1 MFTGIITDV
10 GTVRSAEQRGD
21 LRLTI
26 GCGYDLDTRRPRRL
40 DRLLGRLPDG
50 GRQGRRL
57 VRGRRLGRNRLAHRA
72 GPVARGRAAQPRAR
86 AAPRRR
92 ARRPYRHRP
101 CRRRRRRSIGVCP
114 EGDSTRIG
122 IACPRDL
129 GADDRAQG
137 LDHARRRV
145 ADRQRGR
152 ATRTTARP
160 ISRSTSSPTPPQHT
174 TLGRASRPG
183 DSSMSRSTCLR
194 AILSGCWP
202 LAHSRN
208 TSVPAFHHIAM

>member
-21 LRLTI
+21 LRLTHR
-26 GCGYDLDTRRPRRL
+26 LRLRPRHRRPRRL
-40 DRLLGRLPDG
+40 DRLLGRLPDR

-57 VRGRRLGRNRLAHRA
+57 VRGRRSAGNRVAHRA
-72 GPVARGRAAQPRAR
+72 GPVARRRAAQPRAR

-101 CRRRRRRSIGVCP
+101 CRRASARSSASAP
-114 EGDSTRIG
+114 KAARPASAFARPPT
-122 IACPRDL
+122 L
-129 GADDRAQG
+129 GADHRRQG

-152 ATRTTARP
+152 ATPTDGTAFLGQHH
-160 ISRSTSSPTPPQHT
+160 PPHRRADHAR
-174 TLGRASRPG
+174 RASPPG
-183 DSSMSRSTCLR
+183 DSSMSRSTCSP
-194 AILSGCWP
+194 AISTG
-202 LAHSRN
+202 
-208 TSVPAFHHIAM
+208 